1 LQILINLYISKQ
13 EFIAA
18 LNDPDATALWF
29 IGHGVYDTKTG
40 IFGIE
45 KLGDPLEE
53 IELADGSTITSAE
66 IAALNLDL
74 SRFKQITFHACGQ
87 DLQSWRN
94 LFPNAEFCSWKC
106 TTRAWQYYWWQ
117 WGATYNMAVAAL
129 PPVIDDAL
137 GQTGQYAT
145 INAGYVNNLA
155 PVANYTE
162 EFTLHSDLQAVLNG
176 KSFNFITSENN
187 INHVLFSCTINSGIT
202 QLSSQ
207 SVNYNYSADFDIIIN
222 DETLNSLLVNPLL
235 WHVMNNVNS
244 GVTVI
249 NNSNGSISD
258 EEIFKGIGV
267 LIWGQSANTV
277 PTLSEWG
284 LIIFGSLLLITGVIF
299 VWRRQ
304 A

>member
-1 LQILINLYISKQ
+1 
-13 EFIAA
+13 
-18 LNDPDATALWF
+18 
-29 IGHGVYDTKTG
+29 
-40 IFGIE
+40 
-45 KLGDPLEE
+45 
-53 IELADGSTITSAE
+53 
-66 IAALNLDL
+66 
-74 SRFKQITFHACGQ
+74 
-87 DLQSWRN
+87 
-94 LFPNAEFCSWKC
+94 
-106 TTRAWQYYWWQ
+106 
-117 WGATYNMAVAAL
+117 MAVAAL

-162 EFTLHSDLQAVLNG
+162 EFTLHSDLQAVLNV